1 MPLKWRYNLRQLKDP
16 QMSEVTYWFH
26 PESDS
31 YYFMT
36 EAPAESTIDDGLSV
50 EIDEYKY
57 VSGLIEQIDAD
68 PEHKL
73 PEGIDAVIK
82 LAAEW
87 PENHVSGMIWYDKH
101 ERFANG
107 HPITTTRCTKE
118 PGGIYKTRNSKY
130 LVHIV
135 MPKESAVA
143 KAPGE
148 MVKEHG

>member
-1 MPLKWRYNLRQLKDP
+1 
-16 QMSEVTYWFH
+16 MSEVTYWFH
-26 PESDS
+26 PESKI
-31 YYFMT
+31 YWF
-36 EAPAESTIDDGLSV
+36 DDPTKSLDPQIADPRINSIQ
-50 EIDEYKY
+50 IDEYKY
-57 VSGLIEQIDAD
+57 VKGLIEQIDTD

-73 PEGIDAVIK
+73 PEGVDAVIK

-101 ERFANG
+101 KRFPNG

-135 MPKESAVA
+135 MPKESAIA
-143 KAPGE
+143 KTPGE
-148 MVKEHG
+148 MVKHHG